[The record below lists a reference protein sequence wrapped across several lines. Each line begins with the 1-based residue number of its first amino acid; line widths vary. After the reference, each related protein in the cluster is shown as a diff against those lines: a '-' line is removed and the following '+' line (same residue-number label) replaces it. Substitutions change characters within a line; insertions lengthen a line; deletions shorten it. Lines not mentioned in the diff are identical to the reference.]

1 MDMTYNELLNRQHE
15 LQAEAKE
22 VAKQLELDDLLTSAG
37 KPVRVGSA
45 ALGLMAWRDLD
56 ITVVCPKLHLNTAS
70 RIGAEFMVREGV
82 REVRFLNDSGAWNVD
97 PEYPDGL
104 YLGIKYRLREGHDW
118 NLDIWFVDEPERQ
131 PDLAH
136 LKSMPERLRPEL
148 RESILNI
155 KHSWVSRP
163 EYGKTVRSY
172 DIYKSVLDDGVRTP
186 DQFQEW
192 LACREKGKVND
203 DGGYICKK

>member
-1 MDMTYNELLNRQHE
+1 MTMTDEELLKKQRE
-15 LQAEAKE
+15 LQAEANE
-22 VAKQLELDDLLTSAG
+22 VAKQLELDDLLTPAG
-37 KPVRVGSA
+37 EPIRVGSS

-56 ITVVCPKLHLNTAS
+56 ITVACPKLHINTVS

-82 REVRFLNDSGAWNVD
+82 REVRFVNDSGVWNVD
-97 PEYPDGL
+97 PMYPDGL
-104 YLGIKYRLREGHDW
+104 YMGIKYRLREGHDW

-136 LKSMPERLRPEL
+136 LKIMPERLRPEL
-148 RESILNI
+148 RASILNI

-163 EYGKTVRSY
+163 EYGKTVKSY

-186 DQFQEW
+186 DQFLEW
-192 LACREKGKVND
+192 LA
-203 DGGYICKK
+203 KKKNE